1 MKKPLPQLK
10 TAMTPFPHA
19 IDIDADIAAARAVL
33 TEHAFHHL
41 PVTQAGQLVGMLTAG
56 RLATGGMSRLRDLC
70 TRDPYIVDINERLA
84 EVLNTMVRLQVDAA
98 IVVRHGK
105 LAGVFTAADALR
117 VFAQLLDTLEPP
129 PGDGNEAA

>member
-1 MKKPLPQLK
+1 
-10 TAMTPFPHA
+10 
-19 IDIDADIAAARAVL
+19 
-33 TEHAFHHL
+33 
-41 PVTQAGQLVGMLTAG
+41 MLTAG

-84 EVLNTMVRLQVDAA
+84 EVLNTMVRQQVDAA

-129 PGDGNEAA
+129 PCDGNEAA